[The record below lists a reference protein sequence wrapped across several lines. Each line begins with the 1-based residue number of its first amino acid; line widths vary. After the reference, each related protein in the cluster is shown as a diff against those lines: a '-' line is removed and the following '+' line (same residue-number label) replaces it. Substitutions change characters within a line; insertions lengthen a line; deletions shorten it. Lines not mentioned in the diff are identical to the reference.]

1 MAKVRSDHCC
11 SGVVRAARVFDRV
24 GRDPAAARWRSS
36 GILSCSSECS
46 APRVTMMSAA
56 TLKHSKSQNVGEEIQ
71 VFQKKAR
78 RIRQTVLY
86 SYCTCRP
93 YLLVTERLDT
103 HPAVICPVVI
113 WPRPQILSPG
123 PTDALTHG
131 LRPATGYRA
140 YRVLH
145 GAVAPY
151 TGLAPSLFDGFSGLL
166 WPTGSVR
173 Q

>member
-103 HPAVICPVVI
+103 HPAVICPVI

-140 YRVLH
+140 YRVLRTARWH
-145 GAVAPY
+145 PTRLGPLAFRRVFGVA
-151 TGLAPSLFDGFSGLL
+151 LADG
-166 WPTGSVR
+166 
-173 Q
+173 

>member
-86 SYCTCRP
+86 SYCTSTCRP

-103 HPAVICPVVI
+103 HPAVICPVI

-140 YRVLH
+140 YRVLRTARWH
-145 GAVAPY
+145 PTQAWPPRFSTGFRGCFGRRVA
-151 TGLAPSLFDGFSGLL
+151 
-166 WPTGSVR
+166 
-173 Q
+173 